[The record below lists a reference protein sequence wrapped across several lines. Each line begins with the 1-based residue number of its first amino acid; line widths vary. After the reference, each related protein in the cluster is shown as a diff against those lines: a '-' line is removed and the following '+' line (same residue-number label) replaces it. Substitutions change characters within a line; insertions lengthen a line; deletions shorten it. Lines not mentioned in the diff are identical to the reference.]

1 MVGGTRGTIQEKTMT
16 VIVRI
21 VETTDGD
28 GWAMSIGN
36 GKEVL
41 VKNAP
46 TAFAGIQTMKKRH
59 PTTKF
64 DVRWRTATRIGAIA
78 VAALTRK

>member
-1 MVGGTRGTIQEKTMT
+1 MKP

-36 GKEVL
+36 GREVL
-41 VKNAP
+41 VPSANAAY
-46 TAFAGIQTMKKRH
+46 TGIQVMKRRQ
-59 PTTKF
+59 PYTKF
-64 DVRWRTATRIGAIA
+64 DVRWRTATRTGAIA